1 MPNAAEFLGL
11 QGPAT
16 TPQGAGG
23 APSAAQFLGLEQ
35 GPQGGDE
42 WSKNAPLD
50 ESLPH
55 QEAGASLMGLAKKY
69 GIGALETAGNIGSGM
84 VAFPAAGANSLLA
97 LASGEGARG
106 ANQAAQN
113 VLKQMTYQP
122 RTQEGQQMS
131 GAVNNAM
138 SYLGPKE
145 GDAAANALLKRGY
158 SPMTAGIADTAIN
171 AIPMVLGAR
180 AGEEAQFQG
189 TPRPEAV
196 QGAVDQGFV
205 LSPSEAGAGTG
216 TKAVAS
222 IANRAQL
229 EREASLKN
237 YPRVV
242 SIVKDEAG
250 IPQDMQLN
258 AKNLNAAKAQPN
270 AIYDRMAALG
280 NITTN
285 DKYRAAID
293 DAISK
298 IQRPTMPD
306 SEQPTAT
313 LNRLNQYRDMESF
326 DSGDAVKMV
335 RELRAD
341 ASKQIGGAYNP
352 DTQATG
358 FANRSIADA
367 LEGAMEDHLGMLIS
381 GQRPIGS
388 ALPTLK
394 AIQAMAT
401 PQFMNTFKTARA
413 QLAKLN
419 NISDS
424 MDGQYFS
431 PKRLE
436 QVEDHGAPLSGGLKD
451 IADMHRNFDRS
462 FQSPGDIRDNTSG
475 IIHGMGYGGIG
486 AMMGEAFGHGPMG
499 LAAGMA
505 TGYLA
510 PLAIR
515 KAMLSNLAQRYI
527 TGQVHPTMA
536 TPAAG
541 AIASQQAQQVG
552 QP

>member
-23 APSAAQFLGLEQ
+23 APSAAQFLGFE
-35 GPQGGDE
+35 GSPQGGDE
-42 WSKNAPLD
+42 WSQNTPLD

-69 GIGALETAGNIGSGM
+69 GIGALETAGHVGSGM
-84 VAFPAAGANSLLA
+84 LAFPAAGANSLLA

-113 VLKQMTYQP
+113 TLRQMTYEP
-122 RTQEGQQMS
+122 RTEGGKQMS
-131 GAVNNAM
+131 GALDTAM

-171 AIPMVLGAR
+171 AIPAVLGAR
-180 AGEEAQFQG
+180 MGEEAQFEG

-196 QGAVDQGFV
+196 QTAVDNRFV
-205 LSPSEAGAGTG
+205 ISPSEAGAGTG
-216 TKAVAS
+216 AKAVAN
-222 IANRAQL
+222 IGNRAQL

-237 YPRVV
+237 YPRVEA
-242 SIVKDEAG
+242 IVKDEAG
-250 IPQDMQLN
+250 IPQDMKLN
-258 AKNLNAAKAQPN
+258 QTNLDAAKAAPN
-270 AIYDRMAALG
+270 AIYDRMAGLG
-280 NITTN
+280 TITTN

-293 DAISK
+293 DATSK
-298 IQRPTMPD
+298 IARPTMPD

-313 LNRLNQYRDMESF
+313 LSRLQKFRDKESF
-326 DSGDAVKMV
+326 DSGDAVKQV

-341 ASKQIGGAYNP
+341 ASRQINGPYNP
-352 DTQATG
+352 DAQATG

-388 ALPTLK
+388 TLPTLK

-401 PQFMNTFKTARA
+401 PQFMNTFKAARV
-413 QLAKLN
+413 QLAKLD

-431 PKRLE
+431 PKLL
-436 QVEDHGAPLSGGLKD
+436 QQTEDHGAHLTGGLKD
-451 IADMHRNFDRS
+451 ISDMHRNFDRS
-462 FQSPGDIRDNTSG
+462 FQTPSGIRDNTVG
-475 IIHGMGYGGIG
+475 LMRGMYGGAMGELMGHAFGQGPLGMAIGMG
-486 AMMGEAFGHGPMG
+486 
-499 LAAGMA
+499 AGWL
-505 TGYLA
+505 G

-536 TPAAG
+536 TPAAQ